1 MAAPGRK
8 PMSFRLKPSKPIG
21 NQLARIVAGEL
32 RQATQ
37 EMAERSPG
45 ETSIH
50 EARTHVKKI
59 RAVLRMLRKPLGNDY
74 ARLNECARS
83 AAHQLS
89 AIRDADAIA
98 TTMDSLWRRYHDVIT
113 PAAFRR
119 ANATLNVRRRQAHA
133 RLGGRTLGD
142 IRQSLKGSG
151 RDLRS
156 NVRSV
161 ATGGTVRAGI
171 QRGYRRARQAM
182 NDATST
188 NADDALLHTWRR
200 RLKDHWYQMR
210 LVEGLDGHV
219 HPRVRRLKRLQDWLG
234 EHHNLTLLRSA
245 ILEQPRQF
253 GQARSVS
260 LILGCIDKRQAALRR
275 RSVRGGRRLFSRKPA
290 SFRKEIKRWWQSSR
304 TSS

>member
-1 MAAPGRK
+1 
-8 PMSFRLKPSKPIG
+8 MSFRLKPSKRIG

-32 RQATQ
+32 RMATQ
-37 EMAERSPG
+37 EMAERAPG
-45 ETSIH
+45 EASIH

-119 ANATLNVRRRQAHA
+119 ANATLNVRRREAHA

-142 IRQSLKGSG
+142 IRQTLKGSG

-156 NVRSV
+156 NVQSV

-182 NDATST
+182 NDAIGT
-188 NADDALLHTWRR
+188 NADDVRLHIWRR

-219 HPRVRRLKRLQDWLG
+219 HARVRRLKRLQDWLG
-234 EHHNLTLLRSA
+234 EYHNLVLLRSA
-245 ILEQPRQF
+245 ILEHPRQF
-253 GQARSVS
+253 GNARTVA
-260 LILGCIDKRQAALRR
+260 LILGCIDKRQATLRR
-275 RSVRGGRRLFSRKPA
+275 RSVRRGRRLFSRKPA
-290 SFRKEIKRWWQSSR
+290 SFRKQIKRWW
-304 TSS
+304 

>member
-1 MAAPGRK
+1 
-8 PMSFRLKPSKPIG
+8 MSFRLKPSKPIG

-32 RQATQ
+32 RMATQ
-37 EMAERSPG
+37 EMAERAPG
-45 ETSIH
+45 EASIH

-119 ANATLNVRRRQAHA
+119 ANATLNVRRREAHA

-142 IRQSLKGSG
+142 IRQTLKGSG

-156 NVRSV
+156 NVQSV

-182 NDATST
+182 NDAIGT
-188 NADDALLHTWRR
+188 NADDVRLHIWRR

-219 HPRVRRLKRLQDWLG
+219 HARVRRLKRLQDWLG
-234 EHHNLTLLRSA
+234 EYHNLVLLRSA
-245 ILEQPRQF
+245 ILEHPRQF
-253 GQARSVS
+253 GNARTVA
-260 LILGCIDKRQAALRR
+260 LILGCIDKRQATLRR
-275 RSVRGGRRLFSRKPA
+275 RSVRRGRRLFSRKPA
-290 SFRKEIKRWWQSSR
+290 SFRKQIKRWW
-304 TSS
+304 